1 MDSSRKKEEAKRSIM
16 LRPGDFMDDKQFK
29 EIIER
34 LDKLTRIVA
43 LSNTKGLTST
53 ERISLLH
60 QAGFAPREIADM
72 LNTTPN
78 VVSVTLSLM
87 RKKGMKK

>member
-1 MDSSRKKEEAKRSIM
+1 MSRQD
-16 LRPGDFMDDKQFK
+16 DFMDDKQFK

-43 LSNTKGLTST
+43 ISNTRGLTST
-53 ERISLLH
+53 DRIILLD

-72 LNTTPN
+72 INTTPN
-78 VVSVTLSLM
+78 VVSVTLSLR
-87 RKKGMKK
+87 RKKEKKK

>member
-1 MDSSRKKEEAKRSIM
+1 MSRHGDS
-16 LRPGDFMDDKQFK
+16 MDDKQFK

-43 LSNTKGLTST
+43 ISNTRGLTST
-53 ERISLLH
+53 DRIILLS
-60 QAGFAPREIADM
+60 QAGFRPTEIADM

-78 VVSVTLSLM
+78 VVSVTLSLWRKKEM
-87 RKKGMKK
+87 RK

>member
-1 MDSSRKKEEAKRSIM
+1 
-16 LRPGDFMDDKQFK
+16 MDDKQFK

-43 LSNTKGLTST
+43 ISNTRGLTST
-53 ERISLLH
+53 DRIILLS
-60 QAGFAPREIADM
+60 QAGFRPTEIADM

-78 VVSVTLSLM
+78 VVSVTLSLR
-87 RKKGMKK
+87 RKKEIRK

>member
-1 MDSSRKKEEAKRSIM
+1 
-16 LRPGDFMDDKQFK
+16 MDDKQFK

-43 LSNTKGLTST
+43 ISNTRGLTST
-53 ERISLLH
+53 DRIILLD

-72 LNTTPN
+72 INTTPN
-78 VVSVTLSLM
+78 VVSVTLSLR
-87 RKKGMKK
+87 RKKEKKK

>member
-1 MDSSRKKEEAKRSIM
+1 V
-16 LRPGDFMDDKQFK
+16 DDKQFK

-34 LDKLTRIVA
+34 LDKLTRVVA
-43 LSNTKGLTST
+43 ISNTKGLPST
-53 ERISLLH
+53 DRMILLY

-78 VVSVTLSLM
+78 VVSVTLSLW
-87 RKKGMKK
+87 RKKEIRK